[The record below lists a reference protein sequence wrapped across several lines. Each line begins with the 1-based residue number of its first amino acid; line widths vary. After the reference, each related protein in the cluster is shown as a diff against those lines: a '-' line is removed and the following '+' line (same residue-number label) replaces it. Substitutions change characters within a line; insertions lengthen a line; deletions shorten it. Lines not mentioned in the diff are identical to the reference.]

1 MEAKLLERIKEQ
13 LVRHEG
19 LRLKPYRCTAGKLT
33 IGIGRNL
40 NDRGISKTEAYVL
53 LENDIQKCEQ
63 QLLDEIP
70 EIYDA
75 LDEVRKSVLLNMCFN
90 LGIGGLLGFNNT
102 LALIAAG
109 DWERAANGMLA
120 SKWAKQVGRRA
131 IELSELMRKGK

>member
-1 MEAKLLERIKEQ
+1 MEAKLLERIKQQ

-40 NDRGISKTEAYVL
+40 DDCGISQTEAYVL
-53 LENDIQKCEQ
+53 LENDIQNCEK
-63 QLLDEIP
+63 QLLNEIP
-70 EIYDA
+70 EIYNS
-75 LDEVRKSVLLNMCFN
+75 LNEVRRSVLLNMCFN

-102 LALIAAG
+102 LAFIAEG